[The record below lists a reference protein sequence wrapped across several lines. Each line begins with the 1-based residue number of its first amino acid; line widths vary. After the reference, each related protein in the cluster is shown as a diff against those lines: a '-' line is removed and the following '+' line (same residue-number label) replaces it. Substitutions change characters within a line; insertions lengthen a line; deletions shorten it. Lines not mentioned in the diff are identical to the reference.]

1 MKKLSRWLVGI
12 GAFLLLSFVALAAST
27 SKPTEDDPAKIYP
40 STQEAKTVDEEP
52 EPVEKEPEITT
63 KIETKTVAIPHET
76 QTVDSSSLARG
87 TTKVQTAGVD
97 GSKTVYYEVTY
108 TDGVETSRVYM
119 REEVTVQPVTEV
131 ILNGAYVK
139 SNSSSKSSSGSTSSG
154 SSTQSCAN
162 GTYVNSAGVRVCRPS
177 STNTGGATA
186 ICKDGTYSYS
196 QSRRG
201 TCSHHG
207 GVARWL

>member
-1 MKKLSRWLVGI
+1 MKKSSRWLVGI
-12 GAFLLLSFVALAAST
+12 GALFVLSLAASSTT
-27 SKPTEDDPAKIYP
+27 STPKPTEDDPVKIYP
-40 STQEAKTVDEEP
+40 SVQETKATNEEP
-52 EPVEKEPEITT
+52 EPVKKEPEITT
-63 KIETKTVAIPHET
+63 KIETKTVTIPHET
-76 QTVDSSSLARG
+76 QTVSSSSLAKG

-131 ILNGAYVK
+131 ILNGTYVK
-139 SNSSSKSSSGSTSSG
+139 SSSKSSSTSSG
-154 SSTQSCAN
+154 SSAQTCAN

-186 ICKDGTYSYS
+186 VCKDGTYSYS

>member
-1 MKKLSRWLVGI
+1 MKKSSRWLVGI
-12 GAFLLLSFVALAAST
+12 GALFVLSFVASAAST
-27 SKPTEDDPAKIYP
+27 PKPTEDDPIKNYSSA
-40 STQEAKTVDEEP
+40 QEVKTVDEEP

-76 QTVDSSSLARG
+76 QTVNSSSLAKG

-131 ILNGAYVK
+131 ILNGTYVK
-139 SNSSSKSSSGSTSSG
+139 SSSSSSSTSSG

-186 ICKDGTYSYS
+186 RCKDGTYSYS